1 MAYILVFGD
10 SAVYGAWD
18 FEGGGW
24 VQRLRRFAEKRID
37 RESGEINVVYNCGIS
52 GQTTRDLLKHF
63 EAELKA
69 RVLDATKSKIATV
82 ISLGVNDSSYVQSEK
97 ANWVPKEEFA
107 KNLKNLFKISRK
119 YTNSIF
125 FISLQPIDD
134 SKTNPFTGDK
144 DLFYTN
150 KNIKEYDEIAKSVCK
165 QEKIELIDIYDT
177 LKDSKRLTAEDGLHL
192 NSKGHKLIFETVKDL
207 LIKKKII

>member
-1 MAYILVFGD
+1 MVYILAFGD

-18 FEGGGW
+18 FEGSGW
-24 VQRLRRFAEKRID
+24 VQRLRHFAEKRID
-37 RESGEINVVYNCGIS
+37 KASGEINVVYNCGI
-52 GQTTRDLLKHF
+52 GGHTTRDLLKHF
-63 EAELKA
+63 EAECQA
-69 RVLDATKSKIATV
+69 RVMDATISKSVIA
-82 ISLGVNDSSYVQSEK
+82 ISLGVNDSAYVQSEK

-107 KNLKNLFKISRK
+107 KNLKKLFKISRK

-134 SKTNPFTGDK
+134 SKTNPFAGDK

-150 KNIKEYDEIAKSVCK
+150 KNIKEYDEIAKLICK
-165 QEKIELIDIYDT
+165 QEKIEFIDIYDR

-192 NSKGHKLIFETVKDL
+192 NSKGHELIFETVKDFL
-207 LIKKKII
+207 VKKKII

>member
-1 MAYILVFGD
+1 M
-10 SAVYGAWD
+10 
-18 FEGGGW
+18 
-24 VQRLRRFAEKRID
+24 
-37 RESGEINVVYNCGIS
+37 
-52 GQTTRDLLKHF
+52 
-63 EAELKA
+63 
-69 RVLDATKSKIATV
+69 DATISKSVIA
-82 ISLGVNDSSYVQSEK
+82 ISLGVNDSAYVQSEK

-107 KNLKNLFKISRK
+107 KNLKKLFKISRK

-150 KNIKEYDEIAKSVCK
+150 KNIKEYDEIAKLICK
-165 QEKIELIDIYDT
+165 QEKIEFIDIYDR

-192 NSKGHKLIFETVKDL
+192 NSKGHELIFETVKDFL
-207 LIKKKII
+207 VKKKII